1 MKVILSGTLLRFVGY
16 EREIEVEAQTVREAI
31 DALEARHEALRRVLR
46 DGNGSV
52 RTSHQLFVNGEQLD
66 RNGLER
72 SVSRGDVLEVLTAI
86 AGG

>member
-16 EREIEVEAQTVREAI
+16 EREIEVEAQTVEEAI
-31 DALEARHEALRRVLR
+31 GALEARHAALRKVLR

-52 RTSHQLFVNGEQLD
+52 RTSHQLFVNGEQIGRD
-66 RNGLER
+66 GLSR
-72 SVSRGDVLEVLTAI
+72 VVARGDVLEVLTAI

>member
-16 EREIEVEAQTVREAI
+16 EREIEVEARTVGEAI
-31 DALEARHEALRRVLR
+31 NAVEARHDALRNVLR
-46 DGNGSV
+46 DGSGAV
-52 RTSHQLFVNGEQLD
+52 RTTHQLFVNGEQVG

-72 SVSRGDVLEVLTAI
+72 PVGRADVLEVLTAI